1 MVTAAMQPCSGASA
15 SERFM
20 NCCDA
25 TPRSCWTPADAACP
39 MPRDALLGY
48 FNVYGKI
55 NRKEALKTL
64 KLKNSTRKVMLTRD

>member
-1 MVTAAMQPCSGASA
+1 
-15 SERFM
+15 
-20 NCCDA
+20 
-25 TPRSCWTPADAACP
+25 

-64 KLKNSTRKVMLTRD
+64 KLKNSTSKAMLTGDSGCGRGF